1 MFHER
6 KYISKFKNFLKRY
19 HLWHVRTTLI
29 VTKKHVIN
37 NIMSNKAL
45 LGKLDEV
52 FKRLEIIETNLMS
65 MKDEIEDTQIET
77 YFLKFQLK

>member
-1 MFHER
+1 
-6 KYISKFKNFLKRY
+6 
-19 HLWHVRTTLI
+19 
-29 VTKKHVIN
+29 
-37 NIMSNKAL
+37 MSNKAL

-65 MKDEIEDTQIET
+65 MKDEIEDTQIEM